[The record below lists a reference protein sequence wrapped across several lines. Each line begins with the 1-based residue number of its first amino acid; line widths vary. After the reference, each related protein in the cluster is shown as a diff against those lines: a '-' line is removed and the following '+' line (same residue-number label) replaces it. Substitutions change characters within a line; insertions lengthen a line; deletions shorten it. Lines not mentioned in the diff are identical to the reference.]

1 MNLGSRLKHILE
13 ERGLTVTRFAKEADV
28 PAQTIYALIN
38 RDSNKVDMDILIK
51 VLAALD
57 MDFFAFMGA
66 DAPAGAVS
74 DTAAASGAPRVVEKV
89 VEKVVVKEVE
99 KEVPAAAPEGKASV
113 LVDAET
119 YEKIVD
125 LAAEEGITDEQVIAQ
140 VIDEY
145 LQLGF
150 GYRQKPLRS
159 IFRDMKPRSGRS
171 GDMDSF
177 LL

>member
-89 VEKVVVKEVE
+89 VEKVVVKEV
-99 KEVPAAAPEGKASV
+99 PAAAPEGKASV

-125 LAAEEGITDEQVIAQ
+125 LAAEEDITDEQVIAQ